1 MLCNTHYSLFA
12 THYSLFT
19 IIQNKPN
26 FRKAKMKLSFYSTR
40 DYENQGRLPAPGK
53 QTQSNPISKAKNA
66 AKKAKVVGRFANRSY
81 GCLSDWPGD
90 ISVIVVYLFSLAD
103 FLTVKMVIMGWL
115 YYLNAV
121 RFGWLWSVV
130 LEEV

>member
-1 MLCNTHYSLFA
+1 
-12 THYSLFT
+12 
-19 IIQNKPN
+19 
-26 FRKAKMKLSFYSTR
+26 MKLSFYSTR
-40 DYENQGRLPAPGK
+40 DYENQGHLRTPGK